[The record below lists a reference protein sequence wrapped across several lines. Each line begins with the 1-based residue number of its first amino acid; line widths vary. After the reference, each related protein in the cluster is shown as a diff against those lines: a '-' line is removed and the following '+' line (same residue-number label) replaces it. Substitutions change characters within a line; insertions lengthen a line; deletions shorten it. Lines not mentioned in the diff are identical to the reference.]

1 MSFLIFPA
9 LRSLFSIIDPMLSPH
24 AKSEWMTIFAIGI
37 LLSVTAIIAGLWWL
51 SIPLFIATLCLMLF
65 FRDPDRP
72 IPTQRGIMVA
82 PADGK
87 VSSIHEV
94 EFFEPFNGP
103 ATCVRIF
110 LSVFDVHVNR
120 SPIHGVVTSITH
132 KPGEHLNVLNP
143 ESAEVNESNL
153 IILAHPVRRDT
164 IAAIRQVAGLC
175 ARTICCT
182 VGTGAV
188 VQRGQRIGIIKL
200 GSTTELYIPA
210 RFNPQVTVE
219 QGQYVYG
226 GTTILANI
234 NLGPAREGEED
245 YEGEPA
251 ATVAEQQPQ
260 VSEST
265 QISEQESSDTQAA
278 LTAAS
283 VVATATVVADAVDL
297 ADEST
302 DEEEQQE
309 DNEAT
314 DELDAIDYDKPVEKP
329 QPIEVDPAEDV
340 VSEGE
345 EVSAS
350 DDEASEEDE
359 DDDENE
365 SDDDEDAEE
374 SQAVEDESDTDEDD
388 DVTDEDDEETEY
400 EYVEE
405 PDAEELEE
413 SDQDSDEEQ
422 EVGEEE
428 VSEDED
434 ESADDDSE
442 DEDETEAGED
452 DSEDDDVTEDDE
464 SEEDDS
470 EDDDEDQESED
481 DQDVE
486 ESEDEQEVEPEPA
499 PKSKKSKSNKKKS
512 DEDDDDSPMLF

>member
-1 MSFLIFPA
+1 
-9 LRSLFSIIDPMLSPH
+9 MLSPH
-24 AKSEWMTIFAIGI
+24 AKSEWLTILTIGF
-37 LLSVTAIIAGLWWL
+37 LLSGTAIIAGLWWL
-51 SIPLFIATLCLMLF
+51 SIPLIIFTICLMLF

-234 NLGPAREGEED
+234 NLGPAREGDED
-245 YEGEPA
+245 YEGEP
-251 ATVAEQQPQ
+251 TPTDSEQQIQ
-260 VSEST
+260 ASETTSP
-265 QISEQESSDTQAA
+265 SDQEPSDTQAA
-278 LTAAS
+278 MTAAT
-283 VVATATVVADAVDL
+283 VVATAVAATDAVDL
-297 ADEST
+297 ADEAN
-302 DEEEQQE
+302 DEPQEQE
-309 DNEAT
+309 DNDAT
-314 DELDAIDYDKPVEKP
+314 DALDAIDYDKPVEKS
-329 QPIEVDPAEDV
+329 QPVEVDPAEDV
-340 VSEGE
+340 IYEDEEESSDDTEDQEEEIEDSE
-345 EVSAS
+345 S

-359 DDDENE
+359 DSEDVEDEQDEDDESE
-365 SDDDEDAEE
+365 SDEDDED
-374 SQAVEDESDTDEDD
+374 VDESDTDEDD
-388 DVTDEDDEETEY
+388 DVTDEDETEY

-413 SDQDSDEEQ
+413 TDQDSDQEQ
-422 EVGEEE
+422 
-428 VSEDED
+428 DED
-434 ESADDDSE
+434 EEQVSDEDDTSDEADDSE
-442 DEDETEAGED
+442 DEDESD
-452 DSEDDDVTEDDE
+452 DESEDDDDLTEDDE
-464 SEEDDS
+464 SEED
-470 EDDDEDQESED
+470 
-481 DQDVE
+481 QDVEEEVE
-486 ESEDEQEVEPEPA
+486 ESEDKDDQVDDDEPEPA
-499 PKSKKSKSNKKKS
+499 PKSKKSKNNKKKS